1 MYKIDLPE
9 PLEREKEN
17 DYLKRASEGD
27 LDAKNKIIE
36 HNLRL
41 VFYIANKYKN
51 TGIEPEDLYSIGTIG
66 LIKAVNTFEPSKNVK
81 FATYSSRC
89 IDNEIL
95 MYLRQNKKRNKD
107 VSFDQSLT
115 TDKEGK
121 ELSISDT
128 LGSDKEEVEDDLM
141 KKTSINLVKSI
152 LERLPEIEKK
162 IIQFR
167 FGIECKKKNQ
177 HDIANVL
184 NISQSYVSRIEK
196 KILDKIKREYEKVV
210 V

>member
-1 MYKIDLPE
+1 MYKMDLPE
-9 PLEREKEN
+9 PLERETEMKLLN
-17 DYLKRASEGD
+17 LAFAGD
-27 LDAKNKIIE
+27 AEAKNTIIE

-41 VFYIANKYKN
+41 VFYIANKYRN
-51 TGIEPEDLYSIGTIG
+51 TNIDPEDLYSIGTIG
-66 LIKAVNTFEPSKNVK
+66 LIKAVNSFDPSKNVK

-107 VSFDQSLT
+107 VSIEQSLT
-115 TDKEGK
+115 LDKEGN

-128 LGSDKEEVEDDLM
+128 LGSTKEEVEGEIM
-141 KKTSINLVKSI
+141 KKTSIDLVKSI
-152 LERLPEIEKK
+152 LEKLPELEKK

-177 HDIANVL
+177 HDIASIL
-184 NISQSYVSRIEK
+184 NISQSYVSRIER
-196 KILDKIKREYEKVV
+196 KILDKIKREFEKVV